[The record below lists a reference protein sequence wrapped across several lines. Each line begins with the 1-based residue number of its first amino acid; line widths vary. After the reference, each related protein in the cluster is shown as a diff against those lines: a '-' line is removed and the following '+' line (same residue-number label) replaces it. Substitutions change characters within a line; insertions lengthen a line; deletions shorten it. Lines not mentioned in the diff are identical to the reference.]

1 MFGEC
6 RELEEMCGVTDKLL
20 KGELR
25 WGRSLKEEI
34 RRLEEDSVMGHLLSN
49 HCREL
54 GLAQETDWELLLC
67 LFVDLDINFF
77 S

>member
-20 KGELR
+20 KGEVR

-34 RRLEEDSVMGHLLSN
+34 RPES
-49 HCREL
+49 
-54 GLAQETDWELLLC
+54 GLCTAAGQM
-67 LFVDLDINFF
+67 
-77 S
+77 

>member
-20 KGELR
+20 KGEVR

-34 RRLEEDSVMGHLLSN
+34 RRVDCAQLLDR
-49 HCREL
+49 C
-54 GLAQETDWELLLC
+54 
-67 LFVDLDINFF
+67 DLRAPLIA
-77 S
+77 